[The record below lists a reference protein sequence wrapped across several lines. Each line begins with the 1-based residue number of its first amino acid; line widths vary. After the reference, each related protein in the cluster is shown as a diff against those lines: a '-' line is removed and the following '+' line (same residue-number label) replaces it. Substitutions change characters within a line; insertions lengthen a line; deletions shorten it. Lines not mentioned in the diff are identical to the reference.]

1 MNSKELH
8 TMLLNSDTAAAQ
20 EAALL
25 FLEGIRSE
33 SGAKHIF
40 DAATMRWHP
49 TFTAN
54 GTKYRVVPAGDGI
67 PLFRYTKLRTFLSMV
82 GADATLSEQMANNEK
97 AKRLIDKIVLQKE
110 GVVELAALVTN
121 QGEALI
127 RTERNWHYSAY
138 AATLFIVTE
147 GEDLTTW
154 DEALAERKIA
164 DWNTEGIDA
173 MDFFLACWVW
183 EYKRNEKL
191 EQSAMYLV

>member
-1 MNSKELH
+1 MNAKELH

-54 GTKYRVVPAGDGI
+54 GTKYRVIPPGDGI
-67 PLFRYTKLRTFLSMV
+67 TLLRYTKLRTFLSMV
-82 GADATLSEQMANNEK
+82 GMDATLSEQMANVEK
-97 AKRLIDKIVLQKE
+97 AKRLIDKIVNDKQ
-110 GVVELAALVTN
+110 GVVDLAVLITN
-121 QGEALI
+121 MGEALI
-127 RTERNWHYSAY
+127 RTDRNWHYSTY

-147 GEDLTTW
+147 GEDLGAW

-164 DWNTEGIDA
+164 DWNSEGIEA
-173 MDFFLACWVW
+173 ADFFLACWLW
-183 EYKRNEKL
+183 EAKWNEKL
-191 EQSAMYLV
+191 QQFAVRLV